1 MDTVD
6 VSGYISTDLMAFD
19 VRAKDWRDLVRQLS
33 GMAEAE
39 GRVTPGYA
47 DDVIA
52 REELYPTGLPIEG
65 LGVAVPHAMTREHV
79 VGPAIVYARLAEPV
93 SFKEMGDGERDV
105 LVEAAFLLVPGDA
118 GGHLE
123 ILQKLILM
131 LTDGEAI
138 ERLRAATTPKEVE
151 DLLSRK
157 LGDE

>member
-1 MDTVD
+1 MDTLN

-79 VGPAIVYARLAEPV
+79 VV
-93 SFKEMGDGERDV
+93 KEMGDGERDV